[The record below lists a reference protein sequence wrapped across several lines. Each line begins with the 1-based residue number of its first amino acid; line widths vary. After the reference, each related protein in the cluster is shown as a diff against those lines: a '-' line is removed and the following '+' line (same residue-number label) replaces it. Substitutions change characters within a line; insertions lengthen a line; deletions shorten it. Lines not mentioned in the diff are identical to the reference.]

1 MSAGLIALLAGP
13 VILIPLACYTLAH
26 RRVRGAT
33 WYGVLLLT
41 IAFWSVAYA
50 WELLLPDREAKI
62 LALKAK
68 YLGVVLLPSS
78 WIGFILSFVGFQPP
92 RVWSRVLPVALVS
105 AVMLV
110 LAWTDE
116 WHGLFW
122 GPNRLYVVNGYSVL
136 QGRGPLFWV
145 NVAYTYFVLATGIVL
160 LALHAA
166 HSPYLYRRSARIL
179 ILGAVVPWLGNLFFV
194 MRPQETT
201 VDPTPFLFSCSA
213 VIAALAVFRYELLE
227 PGPTLRDA
235 RIETVG
241 DGIIILDRRQRI
253 ADVNPAA
260 EAFLGCSRAEAAGK
274 PVDLLVPQWP
284 ADPVDGTAVDITID
298 ARPGQAHT
306 YDVRASDVRSRA
318 GELTGSV
325 VVLRD
330 VTEQRRAERA
340 LRESELLYRTVI
352 ELASD
357 GLWVADGAGTIVD
370 VNPGACAMLGY
381 ERAELVDRALSDLV
395 DREQLNGTPLDDERS
410 PRGSIDWRGRVVA
423 KDGRRL
429 LLAGRST
436 AITPD
441 LVVSTFRD
449 ITEERAETERRERLL
464 LDAQAAIRLK
474 DEFLATLSHELR
486 TPIAAVL
493 GWTRM
498 LARREVEPERVAH
511 ALEVIERN
519 AQAQARLVDDLLDV
533 SQMARGRLHLALA
546 ETELPALLRE
556 ALDAIGPSADAKGVS
571 IDVALPAS
579 VRRVWVDPGRIQQV
593 LWNLFT
599 NAIKFTPPGGSVTVS
614 CVDTPDA
621 VELVVRDTGQ
631 GIDPDFLPFVFE
643 PFRQGE
649 VRRSRGTAGL
659 GLGLAIVRRIVDAHG
674 GHVEAASE
682 GAGKGTTVRV
692 QLPSAA
698 SSRRRR
704 RAADHDTSPIHR
716 DA

>member
-41 IAFWSVAYA
+41 LAFWSVAYA

-62 LALKAK
+62 LALKIK
-68 YLGVVLLPSS
+68 YLGVVLVPPG

-92 RVWSRVLPVALVS
+92 RVRSRVLPSAFVS
-105 AVMLV
+105 AVMLA
-110 LAWTDE
+110 LAWTDG

-122 GPNRLYVVNGYSVL
+122 GPMRLYAADGYSVL

-145 NVAYTYFVLATGIVL
+145 NVAYTYVILLTGIVL
-160 LALHAA
+160 LALHAVQ
-166 HSPYLYRRSARIL
+166 SPYLYRRSARIL

-194 MRPQETT
+194 VRPEEAT
-201 VDPTPFLFSCSA
+201 VDPTPFLFSCTA

-227 PGPTLRDA
+227 PAPTLRDA
-235 RIETVG
+235 RLETVG
-241 DGIIILDRRQRI
+241 DGIIILDRRQRV
-253 ADVNPAA
+253 ADLNPAA
-260 EAFLGCSRAEAAGK
+260 EAFLGCSRAEAAGTEIG
-274 PVDLLVPQWP
+274 LLVPAWP
-284 ADPVDGTAVDITID
+284 ADSLDGRAVDITVD
-298 ARPGQAHT
+298 TPTGEART

-318 GELTGSV
+318 GEPTGSV

-330 VTEQRRAERA
+330 VTGQRRAEKA

-357 GLWVADGAGTIVD
+357 GLCVANGAGTIVD

-381 ERAELVDRALSDLV
+381 ERVELVNRALSDLV
-395 DREQLNGTPLDDERS
+395 EREVLNGTPLDDERPARES
-410 PRGSIDWRGRVVA
+410 NDWRGRVVA

-436 AITPD
+436 AITAD

-464 LDAQAAIRLK
+464 HDAQAAIRLK

-533 SQMARGRLHLALA
+533 SQMARGGLHLTLA

-571 IDVALPAS
+571 IEVRLPDA
-579 VRRVWVDPGRIQQV
+579 VRRIWVDPGRIQQV

-599 NAIKFTPPGGSVTVS
+599 NAIKFTPPGGTVTVS

-621 VELVVRDTGQ
+621 VELIVRDTGQ

-682 GAGKGTTVRV
+682 GAGQGTTIRVR
-692 QLPSAA
+692 LPSVT
-698 SSRRRR
+698 SSFRRR
-704 RAADHDTSPIHR
+704 RATDHDTSPVRR
-716 DA
+716 DG